1 MGADDNEKNDAAD
14 DNEEEGEEGER
25 IDKEEDRSYNEKLV
39 GERIKGN
46 YENGWATGT
55 IQWFNSKLLE
65 YNVLFEDGSEDYITT
80 DDIDGVDIILVPSTE
95 YEKKPI
101 YKRPRSPLV
110 KDDDS
115 DSDFT
120 VSDDSDDGGD
130 EEAEEE
136 ESEKSDDDE
145 GSIGPSDSEDERKA
159 MKKGRKKKKGSDSD
173 SESDED

>member
-1 MGADDNEKNDAAD
+1 MG
-14 DNEEEGEEGER
+14 
-25 IDKEEDRSYNEKLV
+25 
-39 GERIKGN
+39 
-46 YENGWATGT
+46 GT
-55 IQWFNSKLLE
+55 IQWFNSKLSE

-136 ESEKSDDDE
+136 ESEKSDDDDDE

-159 MKKGRKKKKGSDSD
+159 MKKGGKKKKGSDSD
-173 SESDED
+173 SESDEDMEKDIKPKKVEAGFKKRGQGIR